1 MCIRDSYNTSAEF
14 DISSGV
20 LYIANR
26 YDNTASVSNPNWGRI
41 WKVQFENKPSN
52 LTATNL
58 IGVANEAIADGAGG
72 KVNTW
77 GSVNDTQSSMII
89 GADYYAQHDGNI
101 TTTQSSNS
109 TVQQLLGKAISATKL
124 NIKDYT
130 G

>member
-1 MCIRDSYNTSAEF
+1 MT
-14 DISSGV
+14 
-20 LYIANR
+20 
-26 YDNTASVSNPNWGRI
+26 
-41 WKVQFENKPSN
+41 
-52 LTATNL
+52 
-58 IGVANEAIADGAGG
+58 
-72 KVNTW
+72 
-77 GSVNDTQSSMII
+77 I